1 MTRIEHDITLI
12 NRFQST
18 VEQRLN
24 NQVKSRCVDMLST
37 DKCPVVSYQPLY
49 SKRPPMW
56 VIYTQMGEYQFQ
68 SLESLYTR
76 MSAQLL
82 RVVLNT
88 GCQPSNITVCVT
100 LKGIGNKCNS
110 GFLLTLAELVSG
122 VDEYEAKS
130 RVQSDFGVAAQLI
143 DMLNGVDPLIK
154 AMVKATCIDSSVIQV
169 V

>member
-18 VEQRLN
+18 VEQRLS
-24 NQVKSRCVDMLST
+24 NQVKSQRVDILST
-37 DKCPVVSYQPLY
+37 DKYPVVSYQPLY
-49 SKRPPMW
+49 SKRSPLW
-56 VIYTQMGEYQFQ
+56 VIYTQIGEYQFQ

-82 RVVLNT
+82 RVILNT
-88 GCQPSNITVCVT
+88 GSQPSNVMVCVT

-110 GFLLTLAELVSG
+110 GFFLTSAELVGG

-154 AMVKATCIDSSVIQV
+154 AMAKSTCIGSSVI
-169 V
+169 